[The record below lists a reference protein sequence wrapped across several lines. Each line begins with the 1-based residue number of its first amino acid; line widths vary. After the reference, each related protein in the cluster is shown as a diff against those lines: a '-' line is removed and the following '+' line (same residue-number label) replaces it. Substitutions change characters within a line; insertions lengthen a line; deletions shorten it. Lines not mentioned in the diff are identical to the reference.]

1 MFDEAETLATSL
13 EEDSNKLCNAIEDG
27 DGDDAIVI
35 LSRLQLIAKSLMTEL
50 HSLPVTADVGE
61 PELEE

>member
-1 MFDEAETLATSL
+1 MFDEAETLALNLEGDVGSL
-13 EEDSNKLCNAIEDG
+13 REAVEDG
-27 DGDDAIVI
+27 DGDASIII
-35 LSRLQLIAKSLMTEL
+35 LSKIQLTAKSLMTEL